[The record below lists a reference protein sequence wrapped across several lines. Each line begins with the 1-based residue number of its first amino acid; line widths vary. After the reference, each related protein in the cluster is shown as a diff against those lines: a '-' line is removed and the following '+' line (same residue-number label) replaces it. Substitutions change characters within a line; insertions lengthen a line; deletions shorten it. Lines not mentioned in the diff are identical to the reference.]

1 MTVGVENSH
10 KEHDKIVAQRAKS
23 QLGKAFQGFMSAHK
37 RMMHAK
43 KVGKARKKPV
53 SAKKR

>member
-23 QLGKAFQGFMSAHK
+23 QLGKAFQGLF
-37 RMMHAK
+37 HAK
-43 KVGKARKKPV
+43 RHSSLRQRVHSAVPKKN
-53 SAKKR
+53 KK